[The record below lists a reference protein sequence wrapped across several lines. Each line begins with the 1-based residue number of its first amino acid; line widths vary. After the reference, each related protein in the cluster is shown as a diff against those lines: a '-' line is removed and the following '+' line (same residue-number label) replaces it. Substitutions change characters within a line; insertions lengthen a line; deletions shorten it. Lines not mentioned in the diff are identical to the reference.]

1 MALPILRLR
10 VSGSCSAMTC
20 GAAGEGKVSTAA
32 CLLQNLPISWY
43 RRVKPKPTA
52 SIKIVASTET
62 DSNENLKESDS
73 SQMQVSKCQRSFFQ
87 KKSSPKDGV
96 DSDDEKYIKFDA
108 VLSVCDTDLGP
119 AIELR
124 TTSKALAGTLE
135 RYDFTDVFKKM
146 DTVLHLSGNEI
157 SFPILER
164 IIPLSMIDCA
174 ALGGTWELD
183 NILNLGGSVD
193 CGIKVYSCE

>member
-10 VSGSCSAMTC
+10 VSGYCSAMTC
-20 GAAGEGKVSTAA
+20 GAADEGKVSAAA
-32 CLLQNLPISWY
+32 CSLQNLPISWY

-52 SIKIVASTET
+52 STKVVAPTET

-73 SQMQVSKCQRSFFQ
+73 FPLQVLKRQRSFFQ
-87 KKSSPKDGV
+87 KKSSSEDSV
-96 DSDDEKYIKFDA
+96 DSDDETYIKLDA

-124 TTSKALAGTLE
+124 TTSKALARVLD
-135 RYDFTDVFKKM
+135 RYDLTDVSKKM
-146 DTVLHLSGNEI
+146 DTVLHLSGHEI

-183 NILNLGGSVD
+183 NILNVGGSVD
-193 CGIKVYSCE
+193 CGIKVYSSE